1 MQLQI
6 TANKVSPISA
16 VALAICRDKDAAARH
31 LDDSREAMAVLKAAQ
46 GPASTT
52 EQGWA
57 AELVRRVVLDFVT
70 QLPDSVLAQLTALAL
85 PVDAVA
91 NETVYVPPRNLSSE
105 AAAWVGEGQAIPV
118 FSGLQSGAE
127 VSNKKVA
134 AIACFTR
141 ELVQSSNAPAVVD
154 AALREAV
161 ARRADAT
168 LLSADAATAGAP
180 GGMFADATPGTGTDS
195 AMGDCKTL
203 YESVSDATRGAFI
216 MNGSQ
221 YIGAS
226 AAGIVDAQGLIARCP
241 VVVSSRVPLGVV
253 AFVDA
258 ADFCVSA
265 GADVAVALSGDAAVH
280 MNDAAAP
287 IVGEDGTLAA
297 PTTSLWQI
305 SAVGIRVVLPA
316 AWAWRASGRVAVLE
330 NCTW

>member
-46 GPASTT
+46 GPASAT

-57 AELVRRVVLDFVT
+57 AELVRRVVLDFVA

-85 PVDAVA
+85 PVDAMA
-91 NETVYVPPRNLSSE
+91 NETVYVPPRNLSGE

-127 VSNKKVA
+127 VSDKKVA

-168 LLSADAATAGAP
+168 LLSADAATADAP
-180 GGMFADATPGTGTDS
+180 GGMFADATLGTGTDS
-195 AMGDCKTL
+195 ATDDCKTL
-203 YESVSDATRGAFI
+203 YESVPDATRGAFI

-226 AAGIVDAQGLIARCP
+226 AIVDAQGRVARCP

-253 AFVDA
+253 AFMDA

-280 MNDAAAP
+280 MSDGAAP